1 MRRLLPTLSLLVV
14 AFTACSPSSGA
25 GPSSGPGATRQ
36 PPPRE
41 VSEPDILEAVFRYQ
55 FEHNASG
62 LQKSAERYCLSVEG
76 DRMPSA
82 DFLRRFAGHTPPVT
96 SADQCDR
103 TTGRDLFFL
112 VKDIQRQGENEVW
125 VRGGYWEGNL
135 SSSGELYIVGRE
147 NGKWVVKE
155 SRMEMIS

>member
-1 MRRLLPTLSLLVV
+1 MKILSALLVLALSLGC
-14 AFTACSPSSGA
+14 ARNPPTPATAGSSEA
-25 GPSSGPGATRQ
+25 STASAADD
-36 PPPRE
+36 
-41 VSEPDILEAVFRYQ
+41 DIREAVFRYQ